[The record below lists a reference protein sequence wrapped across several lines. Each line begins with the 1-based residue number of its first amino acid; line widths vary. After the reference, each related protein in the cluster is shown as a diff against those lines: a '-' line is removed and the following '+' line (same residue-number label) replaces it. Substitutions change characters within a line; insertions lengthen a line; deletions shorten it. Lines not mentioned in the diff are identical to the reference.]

1 MKRIDGGGAS
11 TVWVVLACIWA
22 TLMTSSMSRDLPP
35 SQLDTVYIEGQQ
47 SVSYSQLQTRRQD
60 TMQDAGARLE
70 KLNK

>member
-1 MKRIDGGGAS
+1 
-11 TVWVVLACIWA
+11 
-22 TLMTSSMSRDLPP
+22 MTSSMSRDLPP